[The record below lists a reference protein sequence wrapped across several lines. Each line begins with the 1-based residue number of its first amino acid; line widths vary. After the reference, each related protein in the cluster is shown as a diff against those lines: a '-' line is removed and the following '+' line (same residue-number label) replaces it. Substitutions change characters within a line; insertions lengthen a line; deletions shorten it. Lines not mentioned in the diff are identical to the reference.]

1 MSTPKDDI
9 LEAKKIRAFELARDG
24 ILEQFKDYPNG
35 FVNVLLVIQ
44 ALAFNALTNGQ
55 RLTLQE
61 SLDNL
66 EVFNARLRRQIESNL
81 STKH

>member
-1 MSTPKDDI
+1 MSTSKDD

-24 ILEQFKDYPNG
+24 ILEQFKGHPNG
-35 FVNVLLVIQ
+35 FANVLLVIQ

-55 RLTLQE
+55 RLTLEE
-61 SLDNL
+61 SLSNL
-66 EVFNARLRRQIESNL
+66 EILNTRLRRQIEENL